1 VCTEVD
7 GRLLVGMSAAEISQY
22 TGHADLA
29 AAVGWLERPA
39 YLYSMC
45 LFTSTCRHC
54 AVLMRHVLS
63 TCAITMCILHLYFEL
78 KLCNRLIHM
87 LMLSSLLPICRLTPD
102 TLPPP
107 VDSSTLFAVCVQ
119 PGEAL
124 FTPEG
129 IVLVEKAIH
138 APSTAIRMPVMRTPM
153 LQLDCDYLPHF
164 LVFIAHMYC
173 VRTSKLLM
181 LVCSR

>member
-1 VCTEVD
+1 MVGKAGLPVQYV
-7 GRLLVGMSAAEISQY
+7 LVHVHVPTLRRIDETCLIN
-22 TGHADLA
+22 
-29 AAVGWLERPA
+29 
-39 YLYSMC
+39 MC
-45 LFTSTCRHC
+45 DYD
-54 AVLMRHVLS
+54 V
-63 TCAITMCILHLYFEL
+63 HLFEL